1 MSWGLHLLAEV
12 IGQARA
18 PVWWPSLTQALV
30 NAQLSDSEPYSTAV
44 KISSSP
50 ADHSSFAEIWSNDG
64 GQLRLRLEF
73 LGHQQAEGFLAKG
86 LNLYEFEDLKDT
98 DCLQTLSEAL
108 TLVAQVPSLGQ
119 SIQMLVK
126 STHLLRPDGPT
137 MDTSFS
143 EPRLPFSIFVSVPPG
158 RIEDDASRVAE
169 AIVHEAM
176 HLQLSLVE
184 RQVPLIGNSRIE
196 IFSPWRSEIRDAS
209 GLLHAL
215 YVFRAIY
222 DWLGLM
228 GAQLPRY
235 ASRRRHEIA
244 QQVRDVDWPCLRPA
258 LTPAGTVLLDRLLQ
272 DLTVGT

>member
-1 MSWGLHLLAEV
+1 MSWGLHLLADV
-12 IGQARA
+12 IGQAQA
-18 PVWWPSLTQALV
+18 PVWWPSLTHALV
-30 NAQLSDSEPYSTAV
+30 NAQLSDSEPYSTATENP
-44 KISSSP
+44 SNP
-50 ADHSSFAEIWSNDG
+50 ADHSSFAEIWPHDG
-64 GQLRLRLEF
+64 GELRLRLEF
-73 LGHQQAEGFLAKG
+73 LGRRQAKGFQAKG
-86 LNLYEFEDLKDT
+86 LNLYEFDELGET
-98 DCLQTLSEAL
+98 CCLQTLSEAL

-126 STHLLRPDGPT
+126 SIHLLRPDGPT

-158 RIEDDASRVAE
+158 RIEDDVSRVAE

-196 IFSPWRSEIRDAS
+196 IFSPWRGEIRDAS

-228 GAQLPRY
+228 SAQLPRY
-235 ASRRRHEIA
+235 ACRRRREIE
-244 QQVRDVDWPCLRPA
+244 QQVREVDWPCLRPA

-272 DLTVGT
+272 DLAVGK